1 MRKEDNIKT
10 PEEAFN
16 TGMSIHNEKGHK
28 GSYYT
33 CTKRS
38 CINYRALASKLANQQ
53 GSKL

>member
-1 MRKEDNIKT
+1 MSKDDIKT

-16 TGMSIHNEKGHK
+16 IGMSIHTEKGHEGPYFK
-28 GSYYT
+28 
-33 CTKRS
+33 CNKRS